1 MKTPKAFTSIAL
13 CSVLVAGVTGCSDFI
28 SLREPTPSPS
38 QTTEPYRDAESP
50 QPYPTSPAVTRGGS
64 SPQSVENTTRLL
76 ANDTMDR
83 IVDIIRSPD
92 YKKLIDD
99 TASITPVSDVNYEDS
114 MSQAIKNNQQT
125 VDKINT
131 VFTVTDAGL
140 VRMGAAK
147 QSDSTEEKALKRNM
161 LVLNRFHMIA
171 EQVEGHNGYIDVT
184 PGAIVVQDGEYYFK
198 NDSNPPKAIAVLKG
212 DGPNDYISIEGFEGM
227 KLLYGGIGFAIDG
240 EVCSQQLPCD

>member
-1 MKTPKAFTSIAL
+1 MKPVKAMTSLSL
-13 CSVLVAGVTGCSDFI
+13 CAVLLMGVTGCSDFI
-28 SLREPTPSPS
+28 SLKENSPSPS
-38 QTTEPYRDAESP
+38 ATLEPYGDTA
-50 QPYPTSPAVTRGGS
+50 SPAPATPDTDRVDSIPEKT
-64 SPQSVENTTRLL
+64 ENTTRLL

-92 YKKLIDD
+92 YKKLSDD
-99 TASITPVSDVNYEDS
+99 AAGITPVSDVNYEES
-114 MSQAIKNNQQT
+114 MRQVIKNNQKT

-147 QSDSTEEKALKRNM
+147 QSAMQDEKALKRNI
-161 LVLNRFHMIA
+161 LVLNRFHIIA

-184 PGAIVVQDGEYYFK
+184 PGAIVVKDGEYYFK
-198 NDSNPPKAIAVLKG
+198 NDSTPPKAIAVLKG